1 MFSGEKNQVRI
12 AVEELFVN
20 IASYAYSP
28 ETGTVTVRV
37 KTETAPPSVTVT
49 FVDAGVPF
57 DPLKKQD
64 PDIALSPLE
73 SKNLLKNGRQIGG
86 LGIFMVKK
94 MMDETAYEYRDGK
107 NVMTIKKILK

>member
-64 PDIALSPLE
+64 PDIALSPLPE
-73 SKNLLKNGRQIGG
+73 SVKLNTLQTALLIPNTLLPKRCFG
-86 LGIFMVKK
+86 
-94 MMDETAYEYRDGK
+94 
-107 NVMTIKKILK
+107 

>member
-37 KTETAPPSVTVT
+37 KTETAPPETAPPSVTVT

-64 PDIALSPLE
+64 PDIALSPLPE
-73 SKNLLKNGRQIGG
+73 SVKLNTLQTALLIPNTLLPKRCFG
-86 LGIFMVKK
+86 
-94 MMDETAYEYRDGK
+94 
-107 NVMTIKKILK
+107 